1 MSQNFLQIQK
11 EYLQKVWEREPKE
24 LEEFLPA
31 SFRGGCFYFQAFGEA
46 CELYPQEILLRGRR
60 LTEPEG
66 ILIAL
71 YAFHAQKEVP
81 HLHPL
86 KSFKQ
91 FPGGMAYYGA
101 FSANAEKSLC
111 PYVPIL
117 QQRREEVAGRFSGHI
132 NSNPSQCDFS
142 FTLYPLPKV
151 PLYYLFYLP
160 DEEFPASVS
169 CLFPSNATDFLPAAG
184 LADTAEYTAKKI
196 IQLVTETA
204 SERAGE
210 LK

>member
-31 SFRGGCFYFQAFGEA
+31 YFKGGCFNFKAFGEP
-46 CELYPQEILLRGRR
+46 CELYPQKILLGGQRVTG
-60 LTEPEG
+60 PEG

-91 FPGGMAYYGA
+91 FPEGTAY
-101 FSANAEKSLC
+101 
-111 PYVPIL
+111 
-117 QQRREEVAGRFSGHI
+117 
-132 NSNPSQCDFS
+132 
-142 FTLYPLPKV
+142 
-151 PLYYLFYLP
+151 
-160 DEEFPASVS
+160 
-169 CLFPSNATDFLPAAG
+169 
-184 LADTAEYTAKKI
+184 
-196 IQLVTETA
+196 
-204 SERAGE
+204 
-210 LK
+210 